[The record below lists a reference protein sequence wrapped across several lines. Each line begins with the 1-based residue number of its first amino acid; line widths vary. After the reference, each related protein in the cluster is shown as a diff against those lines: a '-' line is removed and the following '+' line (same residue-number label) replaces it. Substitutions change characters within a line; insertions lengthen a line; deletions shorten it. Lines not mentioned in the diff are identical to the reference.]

1 MTSRTS
7 AKSRLNLFSKHL
19 DSKPFLE
26 LNTPFSTE
34 RSGSVEDAQG
44 NRIPR
49 NKPQVLKKPEQL
61 PKKEEPPKMASA
73 QAPHPALM
81 IPGPIEFD
89 DEVLK
94 SMSFYRYYTYPIVIW
109 NMLIQAQRIPCW
121 PAVRELLQRS
131 PPEPAQALPDHRSC
145 IATLRHLWLRHT
157 WVGPG
162 RRQLG

>member
-7 AKSRLNLFSKHL
+7 ANSRLNQLSKHL

-34 RSGSVEDAQG
+34 RTGHLEDAQG

-49 NKPQVLKKPEQL
+49 KTLQGVKKVQPQQSKK
-61 PKKEEPPKMASA
+61 KDPPTMASS

-94 SMSFYRYYTYPIVIW
+94 SMSFYR
-109 NMLIQAQRIPCW
+109 
-121 PAVRELLQRS
+121 
-131 PPEPAQALPDHRSC
+131 
-145 IATLRHLWLRHT
+145 
-157 WVGPG
+157 
-162 RRQLG
+162 

>member
-1 MTSRTS
+1 MTSRPS
-7 AKSRLNLFSKHL
+7 ANSRLNLFSKHL

-34 RSGSVEDAQG
+34 RSGHLEDAQG

-49 NKPQVLKKPEQL
+49 NRPQETHKPEQ
-61 PKKEEPPKMASA
+61 PQKKEEAPKMASS

-94 SMSFYRYYTYPIVIW
+94 SMSFYRYCTDP
-109 NMLIQAQRIPCW
+109 N
-121 PAVRELLQRS
+121 
-131 PPEPAQALPDHRSC
+131 
-145 IATLRHLWLRHT
+145 AT
-157 WVGPG
+157 
-162 RRQLG
+162 

>member
-1 MTSRTS
+1 MTSRAS
-7 AKSRLNLFSKHL
+7 ANSRLNQLSKHL

-34 RSGSVEDAQG
+34 RTGHLEDAQG

-49 NKPQVLKKPEQL
+49 IKPQVIEKAETQQ
-61 PKKEEPPKMASA
+61 PKKEETPKMASS

-94 SMSFYRYYTYPIVIW
+94 SMSFYR
-109 NMLIQAQRIPCW
+109 
-121 PAVRELLQRS
+121 
-131 PPEPAQALPDHRSC
+131 
-145 IATLRHLWLRHT
+145 
-157 WVGPG
+157 
-162 RRQLG
+162 